1 MLHCIFRVKKLFGY
15 KIGKHLSDIQAN
27 FVDILK
33 IPNSFEK
40 NNIKVLFFNYKFEE
54 SGHR

>member
-33 IPNSFEK
+33 IPNYFEK